1 MTLADVLAVS
11 AAVAASC
18 AGLAAL
24 FLLVQVLA
32 PLAVERA
39 RTATLERKV
48 STGLLGAVAFIGLL
62 FVFAVITK
70 AAQGPV
76 RLAGLMVFLFGLVLF
91 ALGGAALAG
100 ELGRRLRQRSSAD
113 ITSTALGTSVL
124 FLSSLL
130 PLLGWFVVFPC
141 AAALFLGAGIRGLS
155 GSRSVAP
162 VSSVPA
168 AV

>member
-24 FLLVQVLA
+24 FLLIPILF

-39 RTATLERKV
+39 RTATLARKI
-48 STGLLGAVAFIGLL
+48 STGLLGAVAFFGLL

-76 RLAGLMVFLFGLVLF
+76 RLIGLVVFLFGLVLF
-91 ALGGAALAG
+91 AIGGAALAG
-100 ELGRRLRQRSSAD
+100 ELGRRLRHRSSTD
-113 ITSTALGTSVL
+113 MTSTALGTGVL

-130 PLLGWFVVFPC
+130 PLLGWFVVLPC
-141 AAALFLGAGIRGLS
+141 AASLFLGAGIRGLS
-155 GSRSVAP
+155 GSGSVAP